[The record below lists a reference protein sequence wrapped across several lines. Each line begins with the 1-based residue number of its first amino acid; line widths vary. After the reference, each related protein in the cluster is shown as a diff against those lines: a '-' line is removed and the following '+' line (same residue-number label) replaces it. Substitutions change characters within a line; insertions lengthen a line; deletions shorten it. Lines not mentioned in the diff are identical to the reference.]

1 MKKFFL
7 VIVVMAL
14 FTSQVDAQLRFG
26 AKAGLN
32 FDNAKVKGAIAEPK
46 SAAGWQTGVMVQAMV
61 PIIGIAIQPELLY
74 TVKNIDIAGIESN
87 INYLEV
93 PINLQWG
100 PDLLLLRPFV
110 MGGPYFA
117 YAVSSSKIWEN
128 AEKLDWGIGLG
139 GGLDFLKFQAT
150 VRYAWGMK
158 DVSKDNVEAL
168 KNKTLTVSLGYF
180 F

>member
-1 MKKFFL
+1 MKKIIIA
-7 VIVVMAL
+7 IVVLAC
-14 FTSQVDAQLRFG
+14 FTSQIDAQLRFG

-32 FDNAKVKGAIAEPK
+32 FDNAKVKNSIAEPK
-46 SAAGWQTGVMVQAMV
+46 SATGWQTGVMLQAMI

-74 TVKNIDIAGIESN
+74 SVKNIEIAGVTNSLK
-87 INYLEV
+87 YLEI

-100 PDLLLLRPFV
+100 PDLMVLRPFV

-117 YAVSSSKIWEN
+117 YAVSTDKWKE

-139 GGLDFLKFQAT
+139 GGLDFLKLQAT
-150 VRYAWGMK
+150 IRYSWGMM
-158 DVSKDNVEAL
+158 NVLGDKALSDL
-168 KNKTLTVSLGYF
+168 KNRTLTLSLGYF

>member
-7 VIVVMAL
+7 VIVVMAF
-14 FTSQVDAQLRFG
+14 FTSQIDAQLRFG

-32 FDNAKVKGAIAEPK
+32 FDNAKVKNSIAEPK
-46 SAAGWQTGVMVQAMV
+46 SAAGWQTGLMVQAMV
-61 PIIGIAIQPELLY
+61 PFVGIAIQPELLY
-74 TVKNIDIAGIESN
+74 TVKNIEIAGVTNSL
-87 INYLEV
+87 NYVEI

-100 PDLLLLRPFV
+100 PDLLLMRPFV

-117 YAVSSSKIWEN
+117 YAVSTDKWKE

-139 GGLDFLKFQAT
+139 AGLDFLKFHAT
-150 VRYAWGMK
+150 IRYAWGMAN
-158 DVSKDNVEAL
+158 VSPSTLYEL
-168 KNKTLTVSLGYF
+168 KNRTLTLSLGYF